1 MNKAELAELIR
12 DVCGKV
18 VEEKWQTIV
27 SADAVGN
34 VTRYGPPLLG
44 AVIDET
50 QPYSQAIQRVS
61 ASEQRGLRAG
71 RLIRCLAAAR
81 GIPGLAAGHA
91 RKAFQD
97 EAMAK
102 ALEAGDAVGG
112 GFLVPPDYSSDIIE
126 LLRPVARVRAAG
138 PTLLPMPVGTVSIPK
153 VTSASTAT
161 YTGEGQNIPI
171 SQPGF
176 GMVTLTW
183 RKLTAMVPISND
195 LIRFATPNADAFVR
209 DDLVRA
215 LALRED
221 LAFLRGDGT
230 QYTPKGFL
238 HWAPAATNLL
248 PANATISLTNVTIDL
263 GSMLNVMDEANIQM
277 VRPAWFMAPRTKT
290 FLMTQR
296 DGLGNFAWR
305 TEMAAGTLMGFP
317 FYTTT
322 QIPTNLGVGS
332 NESELYLA
340 EMTMAVLG
348 ESERLLIDASTEAAY
363 WDGTQLQSTY
373 SRDQTAIRA
382 IAEHDFAMRHD
393 QAIVVLQ
400 AVKWGAP

>member
-1 MNKAELAELIR
+1 
-12 DVCGKV
+12 
-18 VEEKWQTIV
+18 
-27 SADAVGN
+27 
-34 VTRYGPPLLG
+34 
-44 AVIDET
+44 
-50 QPYSQAIQRVS
+50 
-61 ASEQRGLRAG
+61 
-71 RLIRCLAAAR
+71 
-81 GIPGLAAGHA
+81 
-91 RKAFQD
+91 
-97 EAMAK
+97 
-102 ALEAGDAVGG
+102 
-112 GFLVPPDYSSDIIE
+112 
-126 LLRPVARVRAAG
+126 
-138 PTLLPMPVGTVSIPK
+138 
-153 VTSASTAT
+153 
-161 YTGEGQNIPI
+161 
-171 SQPGF
+171 
-176 GMVTLTW
+176 
-183 RKLTAMVPISND
+183 
-195 LIRFATPNADAFVR
+195 
-209 DDLVRA
+209 
-215 LALRED
+215 
-221 LAFLRGDGT
+221 
-230 QYTPKGFL
+230 
-238 HWAPAATNLL
+238 
-248 PANATISLTNVTIDL
+248 
-263 GSMLNVMDEANIQM
+263 M